1 MPTNDIFFLPP
12 DRADQNDLLELRLR
26 LLRLP
31 LLKLLL
37 DGIPDGV
44 MILESHRQMVLA
56 NQALLE
62 RLGLSDE
69 RKALGRRP
77 GEVFGCIHAKDSAHG
92 CGTTDFCQYCGA
104 AQVLAECHMSR
115 RAANECRIITELES
129 ETEAL
134 DLLIWGTPFQLQDQD
149 LILFAVADM
158 SHAKRRQAL
167 ERIFL
172 HDFANTLGALSG
184 QVDLLASQD
193 LAPASRRLVRRA
205 REIKDLLILEIRAH
219 KQLLEAES
227 GSLVTTPITFQAREV
242 LLEVAELAGQMDAA
256 QGKRLVVESDG
267 PNPELTS
274 DITLLMRV
282 LVNLVKNALEASG
295 AGETVSLGCEAQA
308 RSVAFWVR
316 NPACMPQAVQR
327 QVFKRSYSTKGMGR
341 GLGLYSSRLLA
352 QRYLRGGV
360 EFSSSA
366 QQGTEF
372 RVNLPYRLEEAGSGQ
387 DGGDAQPE

>member
-1 MPTNDIFFLPP
+1 MPTSEHYYLPP
-12 DRADQNDLLELRLR
+12 HRAQPNDLLDLRLH

-44 MILESHRQMVLA
+44 MILDPHRQMVLA
-56 NQALLE
+56 NRALLE

-69 RKALGRRP
+69 RELLGRRP
-77 GEVFGCIHAKDSAHG
+77 GEAFGCIHAKRSEHG

-104 AQVLAECHMSR
+104 AQVLAECRMSR

-149 LILFAVADM
+149 LILFAVADLT
-158 SHAKRRQAL
+158 HAKRRQAL

-184 QVDLLASQD
+184 QVDLLALQD
-193 LAPASRRLVRRA
+193 LDPESQRLVRRA

-242 LLEVAELAGQMDAA
+242 LHEVAELAGQMDTA
-256 QGKRLVVESDG
+256 QGKRLLIDRDG
-267 PNPELTS
+267 PDPELTS

-282 LVNLVKNALEASG
+282 LVNLVKNALEASQP
-295 AGETVSLGCEAQA
+295 GETVSLGCQA
-308 RSVAFWVR
+308 GPEGVTFWVR
-316 NPACMPQAVQR
+316 NPAHMPESVQH
-327 QVFKRSYSTKGMGR
+327 QVFKRSYSTKGVGR
-341 GLGLYSSRLLA
+341 GLGLYSSRLLV
-352 QRYLRGGV
+352 QRYLRGSIA
-360 EFSSSA
+360 FDSSPD
-366 QQGTEF
+366 QGTEF
-372 RVNLPYRLEEAGSGQ
+372 RVSLPYTLEAREKN
-387 DGGDAQPE
+387 